1 MNKTFTPFTPSYL
14 VLFLLLLTALGCSD
28 RAKPVMTDPFSGR
41 EPETRKEHEE
51 QARQLL
57 LQKLHIDALTL
68 DTITP
73 ALVFIKVPDQDAP
86 VQVKNREYPKT
97 LEAIYQVCRDSE
109 GRIVYLAESPFS
121 QSGEWDIVYRSYY
134 DEQGRIFAFERTA
147 GFFNSAC
154 TSGALYQTLVKFFNQ
169 QGQVIA
175 TEQTF
180 QDQEGKPIQDKPCDF
195 PYDFPYEVVTDVN
208 TYCRKLHLRL

>member
-1 MNKTFTPFTPSYL
+1 MHRIFTPATLSYL
-14 VLFLLLLTALGCSD
+14 VLILLLLTGLGCSD

-41 EPETRKEHEE
+41 DAETRKEHEE

-73 ALVFIKVPDQDAP
+73 ALVFIKLPEQEMPVP
-86 VQVKNREYPKT
+86 VKNRQYPKK
-97 LEAIYQVCRDSE
+97 LEAIYQVCRDTE

-121 QSGEWDIVYRSYY
+121 QSGNWDIVYRSYY

-175 TEQTF
+175 TEQSF
-180 QDQEGKPIQDKPCDF
+180 QDQEGKPIKDKPCDF
-195 PYDFPYEVVTDVN
+195 PYNFPYEVVTDVD
-208 TYCRKLHLRL
+208 TYCRKLKLRL